1 MIRLQPGLI
10 AAMVLLFAAEAIAGP
25 PPPPVEEDS
34 GDPEAEQFRRPADH
48 QIVDST
54 VINADAID
62 HGEVL
67 SLAEVIESVQ
77 DKDPR
82 LKAARYQVDH
92 AEGQV
97 LSARSGFDTVF
108 SYENMAQPPYG
119 SSLNRLRLDQATPLY
134 GLTAWVGYQIGFRGP
149 RNIPTTCT
157 LPGSFDF
164 SGCGRIVNSTG
175 GELFAGFTLPL
186 LRGGWTDRRRTD
198 IKQSKLE
205 KDRMSHAR
213 DATQLMLELEAAT
226 AYWDW
231 VAAGMNM
238 KIEQQL
244 LDLAVTRNDKL
255 LRQIELGA
263 VDRLVGLDNKR
274 VILDRQARLV
284 TAERKFQSSALALS
298 LYLRDENGDPVVAG
312 ADRLP
317 GDLPEMPPPAD
328 YDLDSDVETALEQ
341 RPDLRAQKRYF
352 EQSNV
357 EVRWARNQRVPRL
370 DFSAQLNHEMGNNP
384 NQDPGEIMPLR
395 TNMFTWV
402 NLEVPIPMRFGRGQV
417 RSAESTRRI
426 IGAEMQ
432 LLENQIAVEVADAHI
447 SVETAYQ
454 TAILAGSQV
463 GLTKQLAEAEL
474 KRFELGDGDL
484 LLVNL
489 RELAIADA
497 ASAEVSA
504 VTEYF
509 IAKARLEVAKGEGVQ
524 PVAP

>member
-1 MIRLQPGLI
+1 MNRLRCAI
-10 AAMVLLFAAEAIAGP
+10 APLLVLFAVEAVAAP
-25 PPPPVEEDS
+25 PLDDP
-34 GDPEAEQFRRPADH
+34 GDPEAEQFRRPTDH
-48 QIVDST
+48 EIVDST
-54 VINADAID
+54 ALNADAIES
-62 HGEVL
+62 GPVL
-67 SLAEVIESVQ
+67 SLSEVIEAVQ
-77 DKDPR
+77 NKDPR
-82 LKAARYQVDH
+82 LRAARYQVDH

-108 SYENMAQPPYG
+108 SFENMAQPPYG
-119 SSLNRLRLDQATPLY
+119 SSLTRLRLDQATPLY
-134 GLTAWVGYQIGFRGP
+134 GLTAWVGYQIGFRGS

-157 LPGSFDF
+157 VPGSFDF

-175 GELFAGFTLPL
+175 GEIFTGFTLPL

-205 KDRMSHAR
+205 RERMSHAR
-213 DATQLMLELEAAT
+213 DATQLMLELEAAR
-226 AYWDW
+226 AYWNW
-231 VAAGMNM
+231 VEAGMNM
-238 KIEQQL
+238 RIEQQL

-263 VDRLVGLDNKR
+263 VDRMVGLDNKR

-284 TAERKFQSSALALS
+284 MAERNFRGSALDLS

-312 ADRLP
+312 TERLP
-317 GDLPEMPPPAD
+317 NDLPAMPPPSD
-328 YDLDSDVETALEQ
+328 YDIDADIETALEQ
-341 RPDLRAQKRYF
+341 RPDLRLQQRSL

-357 EVRWARNQRVPRL
+357 EVRWAKNQRVPRL
-370 DFSAQLNHEMGNNP
+370 DFSAQLNHEMGDNP
-384 NQDPGEIMPLR
+384 NQDPGELMPLR

-402 NLEVPIPMRFGRGQV
+402 NLEVPIPLRYGRGQV

-432 LLENQIAVEVADAHI
+432 LLENQIAIEVTDAHI
-447 SVETAYQ
+447 AVETAYQ
-454 TAILAGSQV
+454 TAILAGGQV

-474 KRFELGDGDL
+474 ERFELGDGDL

-497 ASAEVSA
+497 ASGEVTA
-504 VTEYF
+504 VTDYF
-509 IAKARLEVAKGEGVQ
+509 IAKAQLEVAKGEGVQ
-524 PVAP
+524 PVQL